1 MYTQYLCSMY
11 LSAVDSM
18 VGSNGMICTVR
29 LVHDSD
35 IHSKALEVAALGLDL
50 FQLHPIVKE
59 SPIE

>member
-1 MYTQYLCSMY
+1 MY

-29 LVHDSD
+29 LLHDSN
-35 IHSKALEVAALGLDL
+35 IHSKALEVAALVLDL
-50 FQLHPIVKE
+50 FQLHLIVIE